1 MVQFPVIQVNGRR
14 QAMSYMAA
22 RLVVIGAL
30 ALVVS
35 ACDKAGGTTKD
46 SQAAAPAALLLSSED
61 LLTVASKTLASGPAI
76 TGSILPEKRA
86 DLRAEVSA
94 IVLSVLKENGD
105 PVKRGQLLV
114 QLDDTSIRD
123 TLASAHSA
131 AETAAQAYDQA
142 QRQYER
148 MAKLREGGLV
158 SAQAVEDAEVRRNS
172 TQSDREAAKS
182 RLVAAQQQQQRTM
195 VRAPFDGIV
204 SDRRVSAGDTAQ
216 VGKELVKVIDPASLR
231 FEGFV
236 SAESIGT
243 VHPGQ
248 QVTFRVH
255 GFEDQEFHGTI
266 TRVNPTANSLT
277 RQVEVL
283 VSFARGQQSPGVA
296 GLYAEGRVET
306 ASKEGISLPASV
318 IARDGDN
325 AFAWKVQDGKLHKL
339 PLQLG
344 DRDPRRGEYVI
355 LSGLAAGD
363 QVLRYP
369 TTALHDGQAVHQSG
383 K

>member
-22 RLVVIGAL
+22 RLVVLGTL

-248 QVTFRVH
+248 
-255 GFEDQEFHGTI
+255 
-266 TRVNPTANSLT
+266 
-277 RQVEVL
+277 L

>member
-1 MVQFPVIQVNGRR
+1 
-14 QAMSYMAA
+14 MSYMAA
-22 RLVVIGAL
+22 RLVVLGAL
-30 ALVVS
+30 ALVVA

-369 TTALHDGQAVHQSG
+369 TTALHDCQAVQQTG